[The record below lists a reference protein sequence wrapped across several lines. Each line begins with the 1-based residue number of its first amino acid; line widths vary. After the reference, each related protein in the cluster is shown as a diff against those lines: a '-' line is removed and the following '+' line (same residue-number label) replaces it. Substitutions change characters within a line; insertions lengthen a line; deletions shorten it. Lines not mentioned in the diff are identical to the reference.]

1 MSHKI
6 ETLIRDA
13 IRLPEHVEAAAA
25 ALRYDLYH
33 GPSFARLG
41 PQGFE
46 GFTADDYATEYADLE
61 GEGYSVAETFGPL
74 ADHFRAWV
82 TDNVSAVFVDV
93 DAGFVSFGPEPEGHW
108 MDSETWE
115 PCDCDAEGAVWVEPD
130 PVYMAESRDVVRA
143 LFGSA
148 VAEHFN

>member
-1 MSHKI
+1 MRDKI
-6 ETLIRDA
+6 DALIRDA

-46 GFTADDYATEYADLE
+46 GFTLDDYATEYADLE

-74 ADHFRAWV
+74 ADHFRTWIA
-82 TDNVSAVFVDV
+82 DNVSDVFVDV
-93 DAGFVSFGPEPEGHW
+93 DAGLVSFGPGPEGYW
-108 MDSETWE
+108 MDPETCE
-115 PCDCDAEGAVWVEPD
+115 PCDCDAEGAEWVEPE
-130 PVYMAESRDVVRA
+130 PVYLADCRDVVRA
-143 LFGSA
+143 LFGA
-148 VAEHFN
+148 VMVEYFA

>member
-1 MSHKI
+1 MRDKI
-6 ETLIRDA
+6 DALIRDA

-25 ALRYDLYH
+25 ALRYDLYN

-46 GFTADDYATEYADLE
+46 GFTLDDYATEYADLE

-74 ADHFRAWV
+74 ADHFQAWIEA
-82 TDNVSAVFVDV
+82 NVSAAYVDL
-93 DAGFVSFGPEPEGHW
+93 DAEYVSFGPEPEGYW
-108 MDSETWE
+108 MDPETCE
-115 PCDCDAEGAVWVEPD
+115 PCDCDAEGAVWIEPE
-130 PVYMAESRDVVRA
+130 PVYLADCRDVVRA